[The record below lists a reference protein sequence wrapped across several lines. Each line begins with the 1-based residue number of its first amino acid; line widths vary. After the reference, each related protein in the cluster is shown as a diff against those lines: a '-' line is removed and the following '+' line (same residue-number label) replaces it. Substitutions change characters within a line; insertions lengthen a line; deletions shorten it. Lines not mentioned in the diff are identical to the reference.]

1 MKKLINI
8 IAFIAITPLISFAQ
22 DASVSFGSATAP
34 GGALFVDNITSISL
48 VDDTYAAIAG
58 ISTIVPGPGPGGV
71 SGYANITETLN
82 NVSFS
87 GTPWLA
93 LNSAAGTAYIRGS
106 AFAALASASAPTPTP
121 TNNYTLG
128 AADTSSTIVVSVDGL
143 GVNITD
149 GGGIFGSGASIS
161 ISAIPEP
168 STYALIAGFS
178 AFLLVAI
185 RRRK

>member
-8 IAFIAITPLISFAQ
+8 IAVIAITPLISFAQ
-22 DASVSFGSATAP
+22 DASVSFGSAPAP
-34 GGALFVDNITSISL
+34 GGALFVGIDSITL

-58 ISTIVPGPGPGGV
+58 ISTIVPGAGPGGV
-71 SGYANITETLN
+71 SGYANITETIN

-93 LNSAAGTAYIRGS
+93 LNSASGTAYIRGS
-106 AFAALASASAPTPTP
+106 SFAALASASAPTPTP

-128 AADTSSTIVVSVDGL
+128 AADTSANISVSLDGL
-143 GVNITD
+143 GVTLTD
-149 GGGIFGSGASIS
+149 GGGIFGSGVSIS
-161 ISAIPEP
+161 VVPEP
-168 STYALIAGFS
+168 STYALIAGF
-178 AFLLVAI
+178 AAVVFVAI

>member
-22 DASVSFGSATAP
+22 DASVSFGSAPAP
-34 GGALFVDNITSISL
+34 GGALFVGIDSITL
-48 VDDTYAAIAG
+48 VDDVYGAIAG
-58 ISTIVPGPGPGGV
+58 ISTIVPGVGPGGV

-82 NVSFS
+82 NVTFA

-93 LNSAAGTAYIRGS
+93 LTSSAGTAYIRGNT
-106 AFAALASASAPTPTP
+106 FAALASASAPTPTP

-128 AADTSSTIVVSVDGL
+128 ATESASVISVSSDGL
-143 GVNITD
+143 GVLITD
-149 GGGIFGSGASIS
+149 GAGIFGSGVSIS
-161 ISAIPEP
+161 VVPEP
-168 STYALIAGFS
+168 STYALIAGFA
-178 AFLLVAI
+178 AFVLVAI

>member
-22 DASVSFGSATAP
+22 DASVSFGSAPAL
-34 GGALFVDNITSISL
+34 GGALFVGIDSITL
-48 VDDTYAAIAG
+48 VDDVYGSIAG
-58 ISTIVPGPGPGGV
+58 ISTIVPGVGPGGV

-82 NVSFS
+82 NVTFA

-93 LNSAAGTAYIRGS
+93 LTSSAGTAYIRGNT
-106 AFAALASASAPTPTP
+106 FAALASASAPTPTP

-128 AADTSSTIVVSVDGL
+128 ATESASVITVSEDGL
-143 GVNITD
+143 GVIITD
-149 GGGIFGSGASIS
+149 NAGIFGQGVSIS
-161 ISAIPEP
+161 VVPEP
-168 STYALIAGFS
+168 STYALIAGFA
-178 AFLLVAI
+178 AFVFVAI

>member
-22 DASVSFGSATAP
+22 DASVSFGSAPAP
-34 GGALFVDNITSISL
+34 GGALFVGIDSITL
-48 VDDTYAAIAG
+48 VDDVYGAIAG
-58 ISTIVPGPGPGGV
+58 ISTIVPGVGPGGV

-82 NVSFS
+82 NVTFA

-93 LNSAAGTAYIRGS
+93 LTSSAGTAYIRGNT
-106 AFAALASASAPTPTP
+106 FAALASASAPTPTP

-128 AADTSSTIVVSVDGL
+128 STESASVISVSSEGL
-143 GVNITD
+143 GVLITD
-149 GGGIFGSGASIS
+149 NAGIFGQGVSIS
-161 ISAIPEP
+161 IVPEP
-168 STYALIAGFS
+168 STYALIAGFA
-178 AFLLVAI
+178 AFVLVAI